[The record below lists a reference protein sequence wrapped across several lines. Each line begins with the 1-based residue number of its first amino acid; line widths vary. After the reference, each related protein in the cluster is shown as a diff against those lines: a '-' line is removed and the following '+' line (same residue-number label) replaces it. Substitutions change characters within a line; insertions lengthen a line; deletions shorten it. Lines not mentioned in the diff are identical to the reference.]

1 MERNFRAALKH
12 GIRKWNHGNGN
23 RNRIWERGIQEINFK
38 ISNNNDDDDDGD
50 DDDDDDDDDDT

>member
-50 DDDDDDDDDDT
+50 DDDT